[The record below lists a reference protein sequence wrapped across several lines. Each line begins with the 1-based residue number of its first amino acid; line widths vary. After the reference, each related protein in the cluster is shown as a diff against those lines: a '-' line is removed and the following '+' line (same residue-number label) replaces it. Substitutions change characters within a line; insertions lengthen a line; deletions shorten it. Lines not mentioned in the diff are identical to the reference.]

1 MTTYDVLLGN
11 IELSLDNYGG
21 KESIRMVVVVFTII
35 GYIVLM
41 NVFIAVVSDSYES
54 TKFKTK
60 RIHGCA
66 RLRFAAVTVAFEAFI
81 RPQPNFDI
89 VSNKKIATLQILR
102 VLTLIVV
109 TGNGCLASYVAFR
122 VFAGHTI
129 KMDEGVQIPFMY
141 IVALVS
147 FVMMTIANLI
157 FIQRSIRVMASF
169 FTSYDC
175 IQKSCL
181 GKIVSRIDLWVQSF
195 FDKFLVEYIGFHN
208 NSNKWEETLE
218 AVDGDDW
225 EVKRVCLEDQTSQIV
240 NEAEVRINE
249 NLILI
254 EMRLKKHESNERL
267 KIKEDLQKII
277 RHFHL

>member
-1 MTTYDVLLGN
+1 
-11 IELSLDNYGG
+11 
-21 KESIRMVVVVFTII
+21 
-35 GYIVLM
+35 M
-41 NVFIAVVSDSYES
+41 NVFIAVVSDSYER

-60 RIHGCA
+60 RIYGCA

-81 RPQPNFDI
+81 RPHPNFAV
-89 VSNKKIATLQILR
+89 VSNRRFATMQFLR
-102 VLTLIVV
+102 VLTLVV
-109 TGNGCLASYVAFR
+109 VMANGCLACAEALD

-129 KMDEGVQIPFMY
+129 HMNEGVQIPFMY

-147 FVMMTIANLI
+147 FVLMTIANLI
-157 FIQRSIRVMASF
+157 FVQRSMRVIASF

-175 IQKSCL
+175 VQKSCL

-195 FDKFLVEYIGFHN
+195 FDKFLTEYIGFHN
-208 NSNKWEETLE
+208 NSNRWEETRD
-218 AVDGDDW
+218 AVVEDDW
-225 EVKRVCLEDQTSQIV
+225 EVKRDCLEYQTSQIV

-249 NLILI
+249 NLEMV
-254 EMRLKKHESNERL
+254 EMRLKKHESRERL